1 MCLVKKGGGFP
12 DQSMF
17 LITVRYVLLF
27 DCLFGK
33 LLSFFFSKEAKKHS
47 RAGLCLANHGK
58 YHLLAGSGWNALYQL
73 SVLHPCL
80 GFQTFQQLLSGCDVL
95 CSAESLPTMKS
106 TCIHLSGQIIV
117 TSHDLAKKCGGLIRE
132 IPVFQG
138 NLDW

>member
-1 MCLVKKGGGFP
+1 MSFFLTVCLG
-12 DQSMF
+12 SYS
-17 LITVRYVLLF
+17 L
-27 DCLFGK
+27 
-33 LLSFFFSKEAKKHS
+33 FFSKEAKKHS